1 MARQKVGAFERIKK
15 RRQENI
21 AALAEAVEN
30 IGGIGVL
37 ESIKSFFAKAF
48 KWVSALWDK
57 HDDHLMEMVQNI
69 LPMVIEVTFERHD
82 LSGDEKRKAILDA
95 VLDGA
100 EKEGRHIATSM
111 INEAIEVAANRYN
124 IQLGR
129 ITADKMD
136 NAVDAV
142 AKAARD
148 FADGTLRLDGTEAE
162 DAGIDI
168 SADTTDAE

>member
-1 MARQKVGAFERIKK
+1 MVRQKVGAFERIKK
-15 RRQENI
+15 RREENI
-21 AALAEAVEN
+21 KALKESKEE
-30 IGGIGVL
+30 IGGSSML

-48 KWVSALWDK
+48 KWVQALWDK
-57 HDDHLMEMVQNI
+57 HDDHLMEMVENI
-69 LPMVIEVTFERHD
+69 LPMVIEVTFERND
-82 LSGDEKRKAILDA
+82 LNGDEKRKAIVDA
-95 VLDGA
+95 ILDGA

-111 INEAIEVAANRYN
+111 INEAVEIAANRYN

-129 ITADKMD
+129 ITTDKMD

-148 FADGTLRLDGTEAE
+148 FADGALRLDGTEAE
-162 DAGIDI
+162 DAGLDI

>member
-1 MARQKVGAFERIKK
+1 MVRQKVGAFDRINKK
-15 RRQENI
+15 RKENLK
-21 AALAEAVEN
+21 ALKEAIEDV
-30 IGGIGVL
+30 GGLNML
-37 ESIKSFFAKAF
+37 ESIKNFFAKAF
-48 KWVSALWDK
+48 KWVVALWDK
-57 HDDHLMEMVQNI
+57 HDDHLMEMVENI
-69 LPMVIEVTFERHD
+69 LPMVIEVTFERND
-82 LSGDEKRKAILDA
+82 LSGDEKRKAIVDA
-95 VLDGA
+95 ILDGA

-111 INEAIEVAANRYN
+111 INEAVEIAANRYN

-129 ITADKMD
+129 ITIAKMD

-162 DAGIDI
+162 DAGLDI

>member
-15 RRQENI
+15 RRQENM

-48 KWVSALWDK
+48 KWVNALWDK
-57 HDDHLMEMVQNI
+57 HDDHLMEMVANI

-168 SADTTDAE
+168 SADTTDAD

>member
-1 MARQKVGAFERIKK
+1 M
-15 RRQENI
+15 
-21 AALAEAVEN
+21 
-30 IGGIGVL
+30 L
-37 ESIKSFFAKAF
+37 ESIKNFFAKAF
-48 KWVSALWDK
+48 KWVVALWDK
-57 HDDHLMEMVQNI
+57 HDDHLQEMVANI
-69 LPMVIEVTFERHD
+69 LPMIIEVTFERTD
-82 LSGDEKRKAILDA
+82 LSGDEKRKAIIDA
-95 VLDGA
+95 ILDGA

-111 INEAIEVAANRYN
+111 INEAVEIAANRYN

-162 DAGIDI
+162 DAGLDI

>member
-1 MARQKVGAFERIKK
+1 MVRQRVGAFDRIKK
-15 RRQENI
+15 QRKEN
-21 AALAEAVEN
+21 LRVLKEAVED
-30 IGGIGVL
+30 IGGLNML
-37 ESIKSFFAKAF
+37 EAIKSFFAKAF
-48 KWVSALWDK
+48 KWVQALWDK

-69 LPMVIEVTFERHD
+69 LPMVIEVTFERND
-82 LSGDEKRKAILDA
+82 LSGDEKRRAIVDA
-95 VLDGA
+95 ILDGA

-111 INEAIEVAANRYN
+111 INEAVEIAANRYN

-129 ITADKMD
+129 ITLDKMD

-162 DAGIDI
+162 DAGLDI

>member
-1 MARQKVGAFERIKK
+1 MVRQKVGAFERIKK

>member
-1 MARQKVGAFERIKK
+1 MARQKVGAFGRIKK
-15 RRQENI
+15 KRQETLTALKD
-21 AALAEAVEN
+21 AAEK
-30 IGGIGVL
+30 IGGLDVL

-48 KWVSALWDK
+48 KWVVALWDK
-57 HDDHLMEMVQNI
+57 HDDHLMEMVENI
-69 LPMVIEVTFERHD
+69 LPMVIEVTFERND
-82 LSGDEKRKAILDA
+82 LSGDEKRKAIVDA
-95 VLDGA
+95 ILDGA

-111 INEAIEVAANRYN
+111 INEAVEVAANRYN

-148 FADGTLRLDGTEAE
+148 FTDGKLRLDGTEAE
-162 DAGIDI
+162 DAGLDI
-168 SADTTDAE
+168 SPDHTDAE

>member
-1 MARQKVGAFERIKK
+1 MVRQRVGAFRRIKK
-15 RRQENI
+15 QREENLKVMKEVI
-21 AALAEAVEN
+21 ED
-30 IGGIGVL
+30 IGGLDML

-48 KWVSALWDK
+48 KWVQALWDK

-95 VLDGA
+95 ILDGA

-142 AKAARD
+142 AKAARE

-162 DAGIDI
+162 DAGLDI

>member
-1 MARQKVGAFERIKK
+1 MARQKVGAFRRIKK
-15 RRQENI
+15 QREENLKAMKEVI
-21 AALAEAVEN
+21 ED
-30 IGGIGVL
+30 IGGLDVL

-48 KWVSALWDK
+48 KWVQALWDK

-69 LPMVIEVTFERHD
+69 LPMVIEVTFERTD

-95 VLDGA
+95 ILDGA

-142 AKAARD
+142 AKAARE

-162 DAGIDI
+162 DAGLDI

>member
-1 MARQKVGAFERIKK
+1 MVRQKVGAFERIKK
-15 RRQENI
+15 KREQNL
-21 AALAEAVEN
+21 AALGEAVEN

-57 HDDHLMEMVQNI
+57 HDDHLMEMVENI
-69 LPMVIEVTFERHD
+69 LPMVIEVTFERND
-82 LSGDEKRKAILDA
+82 LSGDEKRKAIADA
-95 VLDGA
+95 ILDGA

-148 FADGTLRLDGTEAE
+148 FADGSLRLDGTEAE

>member
-1 MARQKVGAFERIKK
+1 MVRQRVGAFDRIKK
-15 RRQENI
+15 QRKENI
-21 AALAEAVEN
+21 KVLKEVAED
-30 IGGIGVL
+30 IGGLNVL

-57 HDDHLMEMVQNI
+57 HDDHLMEMVSNI
-69 LPMVIEVTFERHD
+69 LPMVIEVTFERND

-168 SADTTDAE
+168 SADTTDTE